1 MGNYSSLEKKARESI
16 LQQMD
21 ELGEITTDAVMEL
34 IRPHYIFDIKKLRN
48 QALRRTANNL
58 MRKYKDDKGIRT
70 CFNYKDNGISKY
82 VNVDKTKD
90 LKALE
95 NIEIQLNK
103 KYKGLN
109 VSKKKVTL
117 RKQILSGQLSI
128 KDIDTKEVK

>member
-1 MGNYSSLEKKARESI
+1 MSRYSSLEKKARESI

>member
-1 MGNYSSLEKKARESI
+1 MSRYSSLEKKAREAI

-48 QALRRTANNL
+48 QALRRTANSL
-58 MRKYKDDKGIRT
+58 MRRYKDDKGIRT
-70 CFNYKDNGISKY
+70 CLNYKDAGVSKY
-82 VNVDKTKD
+82 VNVDKTKN

-95 NIEIQLNK
+95 NIKAQLNK

-109 VSKKKVTL
+109 ASKKTSTI
-117 RKQILSGQLSI
+117 RP
-128 KDIDTKEVK
+128 DIYKRY

>member
-1 MGNYSSLEKKARESI
+1 MSRYSSLEKKARESI

-48 QALRRTANNL
+48 QALKRTANNL

>member
-1 MGNYSSLEKKARESI
+1 MSNCSSLEKKAREAI
-16 LQQMD
+16 LEQMD

-48 QALRRTANNL
+48 QALRRTANSL
-58 MRKYKDDKGIRT
+58 MRRYKDDKGIRT
-70 CFNYKDNGISKY
+70 CFNYKDDGVSKY

-95 NIEIQLNK
+95 SIESQLNK

-109 VSKKKVTL
+109 ESKKKIKA
-117 RKQILSGQLSI
+117 RRQILSGQLSMEEI
-128 KDIDTKEVK
+128 SK

>member
-1 MGNYSSLEKKARESI
+1 MSRYSSLEKKARESI

-128 KDIDTKEVK
+128 KDIDMKEVK

>member
-1 MGNYSSLEKKARESI
+1 MSRYSSLEKKARESI

-48 QALRRTANNL
+48 QALKRTANNL

-70 CFNYKDNGISKY
+70 CFNYKDNGILKY

>member
-1 MGNYSSLEKKARESI
+1 MGNYSSLEKKAREAI

-21 ELGEITTDAVMEL
+21 ELGEITTDDVMEL
-34 IRPHYIFDIKKLRN
+34 IRPHYIFDIRKLRN

-70 CFNYKDNGISKY
+70 CFNYKDEGVSKY
-82 VNVDKTKD
+82 VNVDKTRN

-95 NIEIQLNK
+95 NVESQLNK

-109 VSKKKVTL
+109 ASKKKVTL
-117 RKQILSGQLSI
+117 RKQVLSGQLSI
-128 KDIDTKEVK
+128 KDIEAK

>member
-1 MGNYSSLEKKARESI
+1 MSRYSSLEKKAREAI

-48 QALRRTANNL
+48 QALRRTANSL
-58 MRKYKDDKGIRT
+58 MGRYKDDKGIRT
-70 CFNYKDNGISKY
+70 CLNYKDAGVSKY
-82 VNVDKTKD
+82 VNVDKTKN

-95 NIEIQLNK
+95 NIEAQLNK

-109 VSKKKVTL
+109 ASKKTSTI
-117 RKQILSGQLSI
+117 RP
-128 KDIDTKEVK
+128 DIYKRY